1 MKKHIGSIA
10 IVSVTA
16 PWRRSRR
23 CPASS
28 SPGTRSP
35 DGSGVRTLHELQC
48 DPFGVILDRGSHA
61 PRAEG
66 LQPARAAAG
75 EPAGSWPCGVSLP
88 QARDEA
94 PGVGPLFV
102 RYGSPGTRPSE

>member
-35 DGSGVRTLHELQC
+35 DGSGGRTLHELQC

-61 PRAEG
+61 HRAEG

-75 EPAGSWPCGVSLP
+75 EPTPTWAWYSHRT
-88 QARDEA
+88 QATDES
-94 PGVGPLFV
+94 PGAGPLFV
-102 RYGSPGTRPSE
+102 